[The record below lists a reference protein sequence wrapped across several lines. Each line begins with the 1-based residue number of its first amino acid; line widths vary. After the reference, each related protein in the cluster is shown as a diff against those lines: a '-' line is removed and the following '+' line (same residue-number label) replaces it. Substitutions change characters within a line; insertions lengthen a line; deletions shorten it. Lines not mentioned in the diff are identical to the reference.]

1 MTAASRISRMAR
13 SPPRRITAVLRL
25 AFAGAAGRRLAAP
38 ATALWPA
45 VLLASVLIVAGCS
58 GGASSGS
65 GGGPSSSAKVVNVYN
80 WSDYIDPTVLA
91 AFEKEYGIHVNYDVF
106 DSNEVLETRLL
117 AGHTNYDVVVPSGPF
132 LERQIAA
139 GVYRKLDKSLLPNLK
154 NVDPEIARATA
165 VYDPGNQYAVDY
177 MWVTSGPG
185 YNTAKIEAR
194 MPDAPV
200 DSWRILYDPSVVS
213 KFADCGVSILD
224 APSEVVGTVLLY
236 LGKDPNSESIADL
249 QAAEKVLTAIRP
261 YIRYVHSS
269 RYINDLANGDI
280 CLALGWSGDV
290 KMARDRARQAGKGID
305 IAYSIPK
312 EGAVRNFDMLAI
324 PADAPHP
331 VNAHLFINYLLRPD
345 VAAKN
350 SNLVEYANS
359 VAGSLPLLR
368 ESVRDDRGIYPPPSV
383 LAKLVPERAKS
394 QAFTR
399 LLTRMW
405 TRFKTGE

>member
-1 MTAASRISRMAR
+1 MTAASRLSRVAAAL
-13 SPPRRITAVLRL
+13 AV
-25 AFAGAAGRRLAAP
+25 AFA
-38 ATALWPA
+38 AL
-45 VLLASVLIVAGCS
+45 LSVGCS
-58 GGASSGS
+58 GGSPGGSSG
-65 GGGPSSSAKVVNVYN
+65 PAKTVNVYN
-80 WSDYIDPTVLA
+80 WSDYIDPAVISG
-91 AFEKEYGIHVNYDVF
+91 FEKEYGIHVNYDVY
-106 DSNEVLETRLL
+106 DSNYVLETRLL

-139 GVYRKLDKSLLPNLK
+139 GVYRKLDKSLLPNLR

-165 VYDPGNQYAVDY
+165 LYDPGNQYAVDY
-177 MWVTSGPG
+177 MWITSGPG
-185 YNTAKIEAR
+185 YNTAKIQER
-194 MPDAPV
+194 MADAPV
-200 DSWRILYDPSVVS
+200 DSWRMLYDPSVVA

-224 APSEVVGTVLLY
+224 EPAEVVETVLLY
-236 LGKDPNSESIADL
+236 LGKDPSSESPADL
-249 QAAEKVLTAIRP
+249 AAAEKALMAIRP

-269 RYINDLANGDI
+269 RYINDLANGEI

-312 EGAVRNFDMLAI
+312 EGAIRNFDMLAI

-331 VNAHLFINYLLRPD
+331 ANAHLFINYLLRPD

-350 SNLVEYANS
+350 SNLVEYANG

-368 ESVRDDRGIYPPPSV
+368 ASVRGDPGIYPPPAV
-383 LAKLVPERAKS
+383 LARLVPERAKTE
-394 QAFTR
+394 AFTR